1 MPNTPDQYVADILVV
16 DDAPANLQ
24 LLFGMLKDRGYRVR
38 PVPSGKLALQAARA
52 RSPDLILLDV
62 NMPEMSGFETC
73 ALFKADPGLR
83 DIPVIFV
90 SALSEPFDK
99 VQAFAGG
106 AVDYVTKPFH
116 LDEVR
121 VRVETHLALSR
132 LHARLEAQNQE
143 LAAAN
148 DRLRA
153 LEDARKVLEGA
164 IVHDLKSPLA
174 AIIGNIE
181 YLLHSGDLRGEPRE
195 VLGEMLASS
204 NQIHR
209 IVLNLLDVARMEDAE
224 IVPKRADVRLGAI
237 LDRARA
243 TAQLHARM
251 TGHRL
256 VVDADPEQ
264 VVVVDADLV
273 TRVIEN
279 LLDNSLKYAPR
290 GTQIK
295 IIARPDDRRGMS
307 LRVEDRGSGVPVEQR
322 EVIFERYVRLEQHA
336 RQHTRSSRGLGLAFC
351 RLAVEAHG
359 GKIWVEDTASGG
371 AAFCANIP
379 GPASTVP

>member
-1 MPNTPDQYVADILVV
+1 MMSSTPEQFVADILIV

-38 PVPSGKLALQAARA
+38 PVPSGKLAIQAARA
-52 RSPDLILLDV
+52 RPPDLILLDV
-62 NMPEMSGFETC
+62 NMPEMSGFEAC
-73 ALFKADPGLR
+73 ALMKADPVLR

-99 VQAFAGG
+99 LQAFSAGG
-106 AVDYVTKPFH
+106 VDYVTKPFH

-121 VRVETHLALSR
+121 VRVETHLALHR
-132 LHARLEAQNQE
+132 LQNRLEAQNHE

-148 DRLRA
+148 ERLRA
-153 LEDARKVLEGA
+153 LEEARKVLEAA

-174 AIIGNIE
+174 AIIGNTE
-181 YLLHSGDLRGEPRE
+181 YLLHSSEVRGEPRE
-195 VLGEMLASS
+195 VLGEMLALS

-224 IVPKRADVRLGAI
+224 IVPRRADVRLGAM

-256 VVDADPEQ
+256 VMDADPEQ
-264 VVVVDADLV
+264 VICVDADLV

-295 IIARPDDRRGMS
+295 IIARPEAGGMS
-307 LRVEDRGSGVPVEQR
+307 LRIEDKGAGVPVEQR
-322 EVIFERYVRLEQHA
+322 ERIFERYVRLDAHAEQHA
-336 RQHTRSSRGLGLAFC
+336 RTSRGLGLAFC

-359 GKIWVEDTASGG
+359 GKIWVEDTPAGG
-371 AAFCANIP
+371 AAFCARIP
-379 GPASTVP
+379 GPTPKGS